1 MNYIISR
8 GFILLSMAL
17 LSIGIG
23 FGQGLYWESTTV
35 TKFAGATEMHY
46 SSCYRPHMFKQW
58 SDKDATIFRL
68 DKEIIY
74 SIDNERKEYSEMTF
88 SEMEKMAKKAGS
100 EMDAQMAEL
109 KKQLAD
115 MPAEQ
120 REAMEQMM
128 GGKMKGSGE
137 EAKLDVSKTGETKTI
152 SGYKCT
158 KYLIKENDKEFGTL
172 WTTTSVPDFGAMQ
185 NDFKAFSQRMAS
197 LTTMRGSQMAAA
209 MKKIDGF
216 PVQTIIAGITLTV
229 TKFEKR
235 SIAASEFEV
244 PSGYKKVK
252 SENFMEREHG
262 KKQQSEGEQ
271 EQKD

>member
-8 GFILLSMAL
+8 GLILLSMAL

-35 TKFAGATEMHY
+35 TKFAGTTEMHY

-88 SEMEKMAKKAGS
+88 SEMEKTAKKAGG

-128 GGKMKGSGE
+128 GGKTKSSGE
-137 EAKLDVSKTGETKTI
+137 EAKLDVSKTGETKTL

-197 LTTMRGSQMAAA
+197 LTT
-209 MKKIDGF
+209 
-216 PVQTIIAGITLTV
+216 IIAGMTMTV

-262 KKQQSEGEQ
+262 KKRQSEEEQ

>member
-8 GFILLSMAL
+8 GMILFSMAL
-17 LSIGIG
+17 ISIGMV

-35 TKFAGATEMHY
+35 TKMAGAAEMHY
-46 SSCYRPHMFKQW
+46 NSCYRPHMFKQW

-74 SIDNERKEYSEMTF
+74 MVDNTKKEYSEMTF
-88 SEMEKMAKKAGS
+88 SEMEAMAKKAGG
-100 EMDAQMAEL
+100 EMDAQMAEM
-109 KKQLAD
+109 KKQLAA

-120 REAMEQMM
+120 REAMEKMM
-128 GGKMKGSGE
+128 GGMMKGGGE
-137 EAKLDVSKTGETKTI
+137 ETKMDVSKTGETKTI

-172 WTTTSVPDFGAMQ
+172 WTTTGVPDFGAMQ
-185 NDFKAFSQRMAS
+185 NDFKTFSQRMAS

-209 MKKIDGF
+209 MKKIEGF
-216 PVQTIIAGITLTV
+216 PIQTIIAGMTMTV

-252 SENFMEREHG
+252 SESFMEREHG
-262 KKQQSEGEQ
+262 KK
-271 EQKD
+271 

>member
-1 MNYIISR
+1 MNYTISR
-8 GFILLSMAL
+8 GMILVSFVLISV
-17 LSIGIG
+17 GVV
-23 FGQGLYWESTTV
+23 FGQELYWESTTV
-35 TKFAGATEMHY
+35 TNIAGATEMHH
-46 SSCYRPHMFKQW
+46 SSAYRPHMFKQW

-68 DKEIIY
+68 DKELIY
-74 SIDNERKEYSEMTF
+74 SIDNTKKEYSVLTF
-88 SEMEKMAKKAGS
+88 SEMEAMAKKAGG
-100 EMDAQMAEL
+100 EMDAQMAKL

-120 REAMEQMM
+120 REAMEKMM
-128 GGKMKGSGE
+128 GGMMKGGGE

-172 WTTTSVPDFGAMQ
+172 WTTTNVLDFGAMQ

-197 LTTMRGSQMAAA
+197 LTTMRGSQMAAV

-216 PVQTIIAGITLTV
+216 PIQTTIAGMTMTV

-235 SIAASEFEV
+235 SIAESEFEV
-244 PSGYKKVK
+244 PTGYKKVK
-252 SENFMEREHG
+252 SENFMEKKHG
-262 KKQQSEGEQ
+262 KKQQSDEEQ
-271 EQKD
+271 E